1 MKALVVTSCG
11 PIMKDIEISG
21 LVRRF
26 SMFMRAIASTFGRI
40 TIVNFVAPWMLERYP
55 SIADVERTQ
64 KETWGVP
71 VSIELV
77 PTPAPPKNFWSHYGA
92 GILSINGHPDYCG
105 ASAREAVAAVRRHL
119 SAEPD
124 FVFAH
129 RLAAMCS
136 ILQTGITPS
145 NLMFDLDDVE
155 HRVQERRAFARPW
168 WPGKLLY
175 LAQSPAIRLG
185 ERRAVAAARV
195 VTVCSDLDRA
205 YLGRLGW
212 SNNVAVIPNAVTI
225 QGWPSEIVATPT
237 MLFLGNLGY
246 APNADAAERLVRNIW
261 PRVRRTCPDAN
272 LLIAG
277 KWHEKLPSA
286 AIPPPGVTY
295 LGFVPDLDALYSKV
309 RVVCCPVGVGGGT
322 RIKLI
327 EAGAYAKPIVS
338 TSIGAE
344 GLGFV
349 DGVHALIR
357 DDDQS
362 FADACS
368 RLLQSD
374 ETCMTLSCA
383 IYKKT
388 KSKFDVSEIESEI
401 AQLIYP

>member
-11 PIMKDIEISG
+11 PVMRDSEISG

-26 SMFMRAIASTFGRI
+26 SMFMRAIASTFDRI

-55 SIADVERTQ
+55 SIADVERSQ
-64 KETWGVP
+64 RQIWGVR

-77 PTPAPPKNFWSHYGA
+77 PTPSPSKNFWSHYGA

-105 ASAREAVAAVRRHL
+105 ASARDVVAAVRRHM

-205 YLGRLGW
+205 YLRRLGW
-212 SNNVAVIPNAVTI
+212 GNNVVAIPNAVAI
-225 QGWPSEIVATPT
+225 PELPSEIVGTPT

-246 APNADAAERLVRNIW
+246 TPNADAAERLVRNIW
-261 PRVRRTCPDAN
+261 PRVRRACPDAT
-272 LLIAG
+272 LFIAG

-295 LGFVPDLDALYSKV
+295 LGFVPDLDALYSQV
-309 RVVCCPVGVGGGT
+309 RVVCCPVAMGGGT
-322 RIKLI
+322 RIKLV

-344 GLGFV
+344 GLGFA

-357 DDDQS
+357 DDDQA

-368 RLLQSD
+368 LLLRSD
-374 ETCMTLSCA
+374 KACTTLSASVYAKVRSEYDISA
-383 IYKKT
+383 IER
-388 KSKFDVSEIESEI
+388 DVIR
-401 AQLIYP
+401 LISP